1 LPNEILLKIFSYV
14 PTIDL
19 IRNVSKVSRSFKQLS
34 KDPLSHVALHLD
46 DLELSATD
54 FRNFKQFLKGKY
66 SIQEVYLPFLD
77 RFEFGTYLNQMIL
90 QQRCTR
96 VIDCQSMDENGSQR
110 VLKLLAQHPEKAR
123 QLKRFSFT
131 CLTPDVMFVLPDF
144 KNLTHLQ
151 VTELKSDSFNDLTR
165 QAAVTLNKLE
175 CFSVSSEDSKDLD
188 HSEWFSSFLEANQ
201 HSLKVLDLPDYECR
215 TKDFESI
222 TSVCAQLETLNLNCL
237 NVDKEDLLKMVNFR
251 KISDLK
257 ITVSLQC
264 FCPEVISVCWEKAP
278 RNFKVSW
285 NESLIFD
292 LQNFTELDLT
302 LNSVLVSERT
312 ISTFLFPRVTKL
324 TLKYDAQLEHVSP
337 FDGLEDLTD
346 LHLELIRVWDF
357 IETLNFNVQSL
368 AMAKRKSLHKF
379 QLKYSNSTMCYK
391 SNSLTFENST
401 AFYHPKYLSLIFK
414 KLKKFTLD
422 RMTLTNSQVS
432 FNESTLQSVFLHKS
446 MKQLNLSFWDFHDD
460 EDDIAKTIFAKLEN
474 LKVLTLNS
482 QERESTASGEISWN
496 MGSHFFKIKREGST
510 MYIPKFE
517 L

>member
-1 LPNEILLKIFSYV
+1 VFRYLGTFKDLLTFIYTDQVPTDSELFNELVILAKQLGVQCLPTIKPLNIQSNTSPIQSNTSPIQSNTSPIQSNTSPIHLDTSVIQSDTSVIQSDTSIIQSDTSVIQSNTLVNHSDTSVIQSDTSTIQSNTLVIHSDTSVIHSDTSVTQPDTLAIQSDTSAIPSDSLAIQSDTSAIQSDTSAIQLDTSAIQLDISVIHPDLGIAKLPNEILLKIFSYV

-19 IRNVSKVSRSFKQLS
+19 IRNVSQVSQSFKQLS

-46 DLELSATD
+46 DFELTATD

-123 QLKRFSFT
+123 QLKRFTFT
-131 CLTPDVMFVLPDF
+131 CLTPDVIFVMPDF

-151 VTELKSDSFNDLTR
+151 VTELKSDSFDDLTR

-175 CFSVSSEDSKDLD
+175 CFSASSEDSEGLD

-215 TKDFESI
+215 TTDFESI
-222 TSVCAQLETLNLNCL
+222 TSVCAQLETLNLNCF

-264 FCPEVISVCWEKAP
+264 FCPELISVCWEKAP
-278 RNFKVSW
+278 RNC
-285 NESLIFD
+285 
-292 LQNFTELDLT
+292 EL
-302 LNSVLVSERT
+302 ER
-312 ISTFLFPRVTKL
+312 IP
-324 TLKYDAQLEHVSP
+324 
-337 FDGLEDLTD
+337 
-346 LHLELIRVWDF
+346 DF
-357 IETLNFNVQSL
+357 
-368 AMAKRKSLHKF
+368 
-379 QLKYSNSTMCYK
+379 
-391 SNSLTFENST
+391 
-401 AFYHPKYLSLIFK
+401 
-414 KLKKFTLD
+414 
-422 RMTLTNSQVS
+422 
-432 FNESTLQSVFLHKS
+432 
-446 MKQLNLSFWDFHDD
+446 
-460 EDDIAKTIFAKLEN
+460 
-474 LKVLTLNS
+474 
-482 QERESTASGEISWN
+482 
-496 MGSHFFKIKREGST
+496 
-510 MYIPKFE
+510 
-517 L
+517 